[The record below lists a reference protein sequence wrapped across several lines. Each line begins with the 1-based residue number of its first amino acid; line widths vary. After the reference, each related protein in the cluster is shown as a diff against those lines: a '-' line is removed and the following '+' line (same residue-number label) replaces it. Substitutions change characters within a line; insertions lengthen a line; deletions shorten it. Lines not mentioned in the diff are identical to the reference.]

1 MSFAIC
7 PRCHERSYERLAT
20 HAYCVCCDYS
30 PELMAYY
37 KPRRRPYRIKVCHGG
52 PVTC

>member
-37 KPRRRPYRIKVCHGG
+37 KPRRRPYRIEVCHGG
-52 PVTC
+52 PVTW